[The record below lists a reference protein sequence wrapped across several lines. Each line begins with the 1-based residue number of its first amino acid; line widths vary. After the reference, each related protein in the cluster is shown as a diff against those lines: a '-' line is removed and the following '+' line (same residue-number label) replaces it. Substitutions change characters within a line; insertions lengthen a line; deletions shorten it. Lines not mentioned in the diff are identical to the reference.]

1 MISIS
6 IKQEDRQM
14 EKEIFIGHIPGSV
27 FGYKRGQC
35 KAYFTYELKDTEKGL
50 VFSMSGH
57 VKSTNGRSWLM
68 GGQCVDEIAKH
79 FQSNKKTQ
87 RMAQIW
93 ERWHLNDMR
102 AGCEHQRAEDWGKER
117 VSETGKLSCWVY
129 PNEHP
134 KGVLMKPCPVCGY
147 KFGSAWLI
155 EELPSDI
162 VTEIRSW

>member
-1 MISIS
+1 
-6 IKQEDRQM
+6 
-14 EKEIFIGHIPGSV
+14 
-27 FGYKRGQC
+27 
-35 KAYFTYELKDTEKGL
+35 
-50 VFSMSGH
+50 MSGH

-134 KGVLMKPCPVCGY
+134 KGVLMKPCLVCGY
-147 KFGSAWLI
+147 KFGSAWLT
-155 EELPSDI
+155 EELPADI